1 MEHHL
6 IVRVGV
12 TVVKTGESAS
22 VVVTVVV
29 VAAGTTAVSA
39 HVSVGR

>member
-12 TVVKTGESAS
+12 TVVKTGESPS
-22 VVVTVVV
+22 VVVTVV